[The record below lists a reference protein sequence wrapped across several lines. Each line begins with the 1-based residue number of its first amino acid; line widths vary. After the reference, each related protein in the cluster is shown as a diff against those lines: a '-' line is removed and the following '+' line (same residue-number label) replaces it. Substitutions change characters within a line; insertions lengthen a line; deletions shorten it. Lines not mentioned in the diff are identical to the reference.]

1 MGQLKD
7 HLTAEG
13 VWALIQ
19 IENGTLE
26 YTIGDDETHSL
37 SPGTNGAVEPTIV
50 HHIRPLGVVS
60 FIVECYR

>member
-1 MGQLKD
+1 
-7 HLTAEG
+7 
-13 VWALIQ
+13 
-19 IENGTLE
+19 
-26 YTIGDDETHSL
+26 L